1 HQLQHITQPEMC
13 TRKDNA
19 NKFVLYGSGDPLSE
33 GTARIFVC
41 GECDYRGT
49 DIAEFVEHRETH
61 YAY

>member
-1 HQLQHITQPEMC
+1 MC